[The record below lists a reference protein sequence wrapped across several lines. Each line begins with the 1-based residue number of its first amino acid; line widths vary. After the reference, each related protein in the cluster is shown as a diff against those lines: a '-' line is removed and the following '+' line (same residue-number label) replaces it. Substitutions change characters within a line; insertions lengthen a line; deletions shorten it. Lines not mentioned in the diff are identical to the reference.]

1 MSLFEVVFFCV
12 AVELAVIWVLRE
24 RTHLLRRTKLERLL
38 YVCGLGTLLT
48 QPLALML
55 TKDLTPAAGYWAA
68 SFAGLGLVLA
78 IELPLY
84 RFLGRL
90 GWRKATIFAGCANAA
105 SFLVVL
111 ALHYFERR

>member
-1 MSLFEVVFFCV
+1 MSLFETVFLCV
-12 AVELAVIWVLRE
+12 AVELAVIWVLRQ

-48 QPLALML
+48 QPIALML
-55 TKDLTPAAGYWAA
+55 MKDLAHSLGFWPAALIAFGVV
-68 SFAGLGLVLA
+68 LVV
-78 IELPLY
+78 ESVLY

-90 GWRKATIFAGCANAA
+90 GWRKATIFSGCANSA

-111 ALHYFERR
+111 ALYYFEHR